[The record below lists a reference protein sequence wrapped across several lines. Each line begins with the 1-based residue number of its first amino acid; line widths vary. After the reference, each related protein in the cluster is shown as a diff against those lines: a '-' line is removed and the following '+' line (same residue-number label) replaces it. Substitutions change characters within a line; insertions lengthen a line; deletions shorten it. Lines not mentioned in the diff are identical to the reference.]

1 VTHDE
6 LLDGWQAAWSGKDP
20 GAFAALCAP
29 DVHYEDPFTAPLT
42 GPAELGAHA
51 QRLWTMFPDA
61 RVEQT
66 GPRMTSG
73 DHVAAPLKLVA
84 THRGELDSL
93 PPTGR
98 FIVAQAVV
106 VAERHA
112 DSGLLWRVRTFLD
125 AYGAGQQ
132 IGLLP
137 EPGSLGGKAL
147 LMLRGF
153 GLRSRT

>member
-1 VTHDE
+1 MTHDE

-20 GAFAALCAP
+20 GAFAPLCAP
-29 DVHYEDPFTAPLT
+29 DVHYEDPLTPPLT
-42 GPAELGAHA
+42 GADELAEHA
-51 QRLWTMFPDA
+51 KRLWTMFPDI

-73 DHVAAPLKLVA
+73 EHVAAPLKLVA
-84 THRGELDSL
+84 THRGELDNL

-98 FIVAQAVV
+98 FIVVQAVV
-106 VAERHA
+106 VAERHPET
-112 DSGLLWRVRTFLD
+112 GLLWRVRTFLD